1 MMFLWFCSA
10 KSGFG
15 WLWFIR
21 SILMEQLRFGSFEF
35 RWYVS
40 YRPSLL
46 GSTAR
51 FKDCHLNVRWNDI
64 SVKLVLK
71 HKSFLWFS
79 MRSTNFFSLY
89 EKMKGNPVGDWCSSL
104 KRIVI
109 SLFYNYT
116 LIFLVSA
123 QLPSYNYQ
131 GIQLLLAHLVVAGGL
146 TAFVFGVVSIHYESC
161 LVARMSFSSFR

>member
-1 MMFLWFCSA
+1 MFLWFCSA

-104 KRIVI
+104 KRISI
-109 SLFYNYT
+109 SLLYNYT
-116 LIFLVSA
+116 LIFLVIWWLLVA
-123 QLPSYNYQ
+123 W
-131 GIQLLLAHLVVAGGL
+131 QLLFLGLYLYTMRAVWWHGWASVASDKFKEQK
-146 TAFVFGVVSIHYESC
+146 T
-161 LVARMSFSSFR
+161 